1 MRYDTT
7 WDFVLGAFAI
17 LVIVAFI
24 IWRMRRDTE

>member
-7 WDFVLGAFAI
+7 WGFVLGAFAI